1 MEELCK
7 YCSEWNDYRGKCE
20 APFWC
25 PDKEKVNKD
34 YDNRGNDTE
43 N

>member
-1 MEELCK
+1 MEDLCK
-7 YCSEWNDYRGKCE
+7 YCSEWNDYRSKCE

-34 YDNRGNDTE
+34 YDNRGNDA
-43 N
+43 